1 MTRTRKI
8 LFLPAMVLC
17 FGCALY
23 VTQCRPKAEDNKTTI
38 ITSPATTLA
47 IDTLSKPAVNKLK
60 NDTVVPRIGIVA
72 KNFSA
77 PVDTLF
83 VGVDSEGITYLGA
96 KIPGVD
102 FLRRR
107 LIDSLITLK
116 KQTGKYPN
124 KIKVRTRGDVLMGA
138 RGAVQDVIQ
147 EAKDSL
153 KIK

>member
-8 LFLPAMVLC
+8 LFFPAMALC
-17 FGCALY
+17 FAGTFY
-23 VTQCRPKAEDNKTTI
+23 VIQCRPKADDNKTTI
-38 ITSPATTLA
+38 TTSPATTLA
-47 IDTLSKPAVNKLK
+47 IDTLSESAATTLR
-60 NDTVVPRIGIVA
+60 NDSVMPRSGIVA
-72 KNFSA
+72 KNISA
-77 PVDTLF
+77 LVDTLF

-96 KIPGVD
+96 KKPGVD
-102 FLRRR
+102 FLRRQ